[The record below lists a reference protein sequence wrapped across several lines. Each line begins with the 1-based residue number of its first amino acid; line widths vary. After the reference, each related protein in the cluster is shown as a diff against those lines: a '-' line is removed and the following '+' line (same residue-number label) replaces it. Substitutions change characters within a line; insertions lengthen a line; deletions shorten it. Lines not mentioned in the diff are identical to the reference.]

1 MKKGMKKMFS
11 LLAAGTIAVAALS
24 GCGDNSQETTPA
36 AETTAAETTATG
48 ETTAADT
55 TAAQAAGGTF
65 IIGGIGPVTGGAA
78 VYGEAVRN
86 GAELA
91 IKEINAA
98 GGVNGMMLE
107 MNYQDDEHDAE
118 KAVNAYNTLKDKGM
132 KVLMG
137 TVTSDPCLAVA
148 EKTYEDNIYQITPSG
163 SALKC
168 VQYDNAFRLCFNDPG
183 QGTASAEYISLKN
196 LATKV
201 AVIYDSSSA
210 YSAGIYETFASKA
223 AELGIE
229 IVAAEAF
236 TSDSNKDFSVQ
247 IQKIQEADPELVFL
261 PIYYEETALIL
272 KQANTAGLTTQFF
285 GCDGLDGVIGQLGD
299 EVALSENVMLLT
311 PFVADAQDELTQNFT
326 KAYTEAYGSVP
337 IQFAADGY
345 DAIYTI
351 KAALEQANVTDPDM
365 DPSALCDL
373 LKAAMLEIEVKGL
386 TGTMTWT
393 ADGEC
398 AKEPKAMKIVG
409 GTYTAID

>member
-1 MKKGMKKMFS
+1 MFS

-65 IIGGIGPVTGGAA
+65 VIGGIGPVTGGAA

-311 PFVADAQDELTQNFT
+311 PFVADAQDELT
-326 KAYTEAYGSVP
+326 
-337 IQFAADGY
+337 
-345 DAIYTI
+345 
-351 KAALEQANVTDPDM
+351 
-365 DPSALCDL
+365 
-373 LKAAMLEIEVKGL
+373 
-386 TGTMTWT
+386 
-393 ADGEC
+393 
-398 AKEPKAMKIVG
+398 
-409 GTYTAID
+409 